1 MNPAKEVFATD
12 SVGVANVML
21 TVNGRTLLLDSKGE
35 NVLASGIAENFQL
48 NVLLMDVFPRAGL
61 FSKRRADCW

>member
-12 SVGVANVML
+12 NAGIANVML

-35 NVLASGIAENFQL
+35 NVLASGIAEN
-48 NVLLMDVFPRAGL
+48 
-61 FSKRRADCW
+61 CW

>member
-12 SVGVANVML
+12 NVGIANVML

-35 NVLASGIAENFQL
+35 NVLASGIAEN
-48 NVLLMDVFPRAGL
+48 
-61 FSKRRADCW
+61 CW